1 MNPLC
6 ACSTNMFQSFAPM
19 GRSFSS
25 PFAGAPS
32 PLDSAASQFGMNP
45 MGGNLPMLMQMQ
57 TLNQMME
64 AAQQIMMNFMQ
75 MLMGQGATPQGFPQA
90 GMNFGGFDPSA
101 FADSMGLS
109 APASGGASTGGG
121 AVSAPSGAAPTASVG
136 GNSAGGGFVSPVDN
150 FRVSSRFGPRK
161 SPTAGAST
169 NHKGI
174 DLAAPLNTPIRA
186 AKGGTVTISKDQPT
200 GYGKWIEIRH
210 DDGTKT
216 RYGHLNARDVQVG
229 AKVQAGQVIGKMGST
244 GTSTGSH
251 LHFEV
256 LNAAGVQIN
265 PESVMKF

>member
-1 MNPLC
+1 MNPL
-6 ACSTNMFQSFAPM
+6 
-19 GRSFSS
+19 
-25 PFAGAPS
+25 
-32 PLDSAASQFGMNP
+32 
-45 MGGNLPMLMQMQ
+45 GGNLPMLMQMQ
-57 TLNQMME
+57 TLDQMMQ

-75 MLMGQGATPQGFPQA
+75 MLMGGQGASPQGFPQA

-109 APASGGASTGGG
+109 SPATGGG
-121 AVSAPSGAAPTASVG
+121 SAPGGAPAASGAAPAASVG
-136 GNSAGGGFVSPVDN
+136 GKSAGGGFVSPVDN
-150 FRVSSRFGPRK
+150 YRVSSRFGPRRA
-161 SPTAGAST
+161 PTAGAST

-256 LNAAGVQIN
+256 LNANGVQIN